1 MLSARAQQGQDVGLR
16 GRDERHD
23 NNQRRQHTSE
33 LYRDHDVR
41 GLDDGDGLIADVEA
55 KIVDCLVGD

>member
-33 LYRDHDVR
+33 HRYT
-41 GLDDGDGLIADVEA
+41 ATMTSEA
-55 KIVDCLVGD
+55 LMTAMA